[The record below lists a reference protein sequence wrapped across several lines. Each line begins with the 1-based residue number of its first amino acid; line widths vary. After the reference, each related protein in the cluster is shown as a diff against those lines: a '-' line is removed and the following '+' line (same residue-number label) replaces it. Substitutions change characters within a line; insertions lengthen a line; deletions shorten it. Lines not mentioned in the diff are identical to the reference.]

1 MGIFDI
7 YGLFDKFGIWGL
19 VLGTFGIFYFFE
31 CKRKCSTFMGHLMEL
46 SPVWLTASLKCM
58 GSLFAVFRVQQNPE
72 NGFQNSTIFREKN
85 QSSCWGF
92 GVWAIHQ
99 IVGWVCS
106 AYLSGIFENLCN
118 TIDIR
123 THLKYLFFHATH
135 VKFHKWQKSG
145 EVFNFIGEL
154 A

>member
-72 NGFQNSTIFREKN
+72 NGFQNSTIFRDKIKV
-85 QSSCWGF
+85 F
-92 GVWAIHQ
+92 VGVF
-99 IVGWVCS
+99 VC
-106 AYLSGIFENLCN
+106 GP
-118 TIDIR
+118 
-123 THLKYLFFHATH
+123 
-135 VKFHKWQKSG
+135 
-145 EVFNFIGEL
+145 FIKLQVEF
-154 A
+154 AAHI